1 MHKADG
7 SSEQHKYKDAKL
19 TSTLTVFQAN
29 FNFSFF
35 TLAQPTQSVV
45 FGMTVMYA
53 CDRLN
58 KGWCEYRTVVDF
70 F

>member
-19 TSTLTVFQAN
+19 KSTVTAFQAN
-29 FNFSFF
+29 FNFSLF
-35 TLAQPTQSVV
+35 TLAQPMQSVV
-45 FGMTVMYA
+45 FGMTVTYA

-58 KGWCEYRTVVDF
+58 KG
-70 F
+70 